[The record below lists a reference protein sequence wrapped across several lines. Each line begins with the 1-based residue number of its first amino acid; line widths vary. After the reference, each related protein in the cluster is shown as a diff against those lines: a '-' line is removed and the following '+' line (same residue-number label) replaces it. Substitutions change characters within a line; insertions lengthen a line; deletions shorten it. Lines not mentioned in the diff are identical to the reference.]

1 MSGVRSRCPTNIG
14 QETNMNKRRFT
25 GISTL
30 VIALLCVAAPPETRA
45 DDSASAAAVTT
56 SNAASSPQQIRRAQR
71 KAARAKKKAQL
82 EAERQRLQKN
92 GYQASDQDV
101 DTPKAIQ
108 DAQNNAAAKVDAKRK
123 AASGAEVN
131 R

>member
-1 MSGVRSRCPTNIG
+1 
-14 QETNMNKRRFT
+14 MNKRRFT